1 MPKKSKKGEET
12 LNHSQS
18 ERIKK
23 EWSEG
28 ELITT
33 FKLTRIA
40 TYYTPTMQEWLDVPP
55 VALNIHEQYAFDKA
69 LLKAKKYISGWQEE
83 DLKMKFISKIL
94 DLGLLED
101 NDKVMGYFDKIIS
114 GTIENIKL
122 TVKSDYMLAKGTL
135 DFFQTPFFHFQEYK
149 PYKNPSGDSMAQLL
163 EAFLIAQVK
172 NNNQQP
178 LYGVDIMGA
187 NWRFVTMEG
196 KEYCVSD
203 IYNSTNQEQLLIII
217 AILRNFQRILEE
229 KLLVEL

>member
-1 MPKKSKKGEET
+1 MAKISKKQEDSVNNGKV
-12 LNHSQS
+12 
-18 ERIKK
+18 ERSKK

-28 ELITT
+28 ELIAT
-33 FKLTRIA
+33 FKLTRVS
-40 TYYTPTMQEWLDVPP
+40 TYYTSVMEEWLTAVP
-55 VALNIHEQYAFDKA
+55 ATLNIHEQYAFDKA
-69 LLKAKKYISGWQEE
+69 LTRAKKYISGWQEE

-94 DLGLLED
+94 ELSWLED
-101 NDKVMGYFDKIIS
+101 SDEVMGYFDKTIS

-122 TVKSDYMLAKGTL
+122 TVKSDYMLEKGTL
-135 DFFQTPFFHFQEYK
+135 DYFQTPFFHFQEYK

-172 NNNQQP
+172 NDNQQP

-203 IYNSTNQEQLLIII
+203 TFSSTNKEQLLIII
-217 AILRNFQRILEE
+217 AVLRNFQRILKE
-229 KLLVEL
+229 KLLA